1 MDFFPQRPPVSPK
14 IYAYELIGV
23 ASHRG
28 YIKVGYTER
37 DVDTRIREQTHT
49 VAVPYRVL
57 ETWPA
62 MRSDGSCFTDKDLHA
77 VLRRKGFRQLN
88 EGEDRNEWFRCT
100 VNDVKAA
107 VYAVRNRTE
116 NVENRTNDFFM
127 RPEQKEAVDKT
138 EAYFRSA
145 AAEGYPKFLWNCKMR
160 FGKTFAAYQAAVEVF
175 KTRRIAK
182 TYAAIVVGSFPYAHQ
197 KIDAPLDDQPAVSLV
212 TREAAGP
219 DASFLRVRIETGRTN
234 QIRRHLSSI
243 RFPILGDR
251 TFGLKT
257 ARDPKLMAVPRQ
269 MLHAAELQLPDPMR
283 GGKGQIKAHSPLPAD
298 FRQCL
303 KAFGMGK

>member
-77 VLRRKGFRQLN
+77 VLRRKGFWQLN

-116 NVENRTNDFFM
+116 NVENRTNDFSI
-127 RPEQKEAVDKT
+127 QSYDI
-138 EAYFRSA
+138 
-145 AAEGYPKFLWNCKMR
+145 
-160 FGKTFAAYQAAVEVF
+160 
-175 KTRRIAK
+175 RI
-182 TYAAIVVGSFPYAHQ
+182 
-197 KIDAPLDDQPAVSLV
+197 
-212 TREAAGP
+212 
-219 DASFLRVRIETGRTN
+219 
-234 QIRRHLSSI
+234 SSI
-243 RFPILGDR
+243 RSGHLG
-251 TFGLKT
+251 KH
-257 ARDPKLMAVPRQ
+257 PKYKYIEHAEKDTKRQ
-269 MLHAAELQLPDPMR
+269 
-283 GGKGQIKAHSPLPAD
+283 
-298 FRQCL
+298 RQ
-303 KAFGMGK
+303 F